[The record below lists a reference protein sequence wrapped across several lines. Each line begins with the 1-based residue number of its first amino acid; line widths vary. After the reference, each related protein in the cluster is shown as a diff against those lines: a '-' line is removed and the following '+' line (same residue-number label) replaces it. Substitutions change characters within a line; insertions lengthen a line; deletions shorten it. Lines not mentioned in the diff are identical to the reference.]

1 MKARQRPGRAR
12 RVGDGKPRRQPEIFS
27 QSCGKIGEQL
37 LLAAEQMRCARDVEE
52 KTVGAIVLAPRRS
65 GRRIARR
72 PQRQAPQRGIV
83 GDGIGVAHLRKF
95 RFGPGVGQQVADRK
109 PRGLRRFVQGGD
121 ARAARCDNDK
131 DERTVRINWLA

>member
-12 RVGDGKPRRQPEIFS
+12 RVGDGKPRRQPEIFL
-27 QSCGKIGEQL
+27 QSCSKIGEQF

-65 GRRIARR
+65 GRRVARR
-72 PQRQAPQRGIV
+72 PQGQAPQRGIV
-83 GDGIGVAHLRKF
+83 GGGIGVAHLQKF
-95 RFGPGVGQQVADRK
+95 RFGPGVGQQVAGRE
-109 PRGLRRFVQGGD
+109 PRGLGRLVQGGD
-121 ARAARCDNDK
+121 ARAAWCDNDK